1 MVLDDV
7 VGYESHSFVCH
18 VKLANVDG
26 FGHGSIIFIVVAL
39 NGLDILNVESK
50 HVVVEDS
57 ILDEVG
63 VEAFAEQLTRGL
75 YDLTFGLTVD
85 LETRCSGEAEE
96 LCLCEVA
103 NDILMH
109 FTELAAVTLV
119 DDEHYLLI
127 TVIFH
132 DLGIARILDGIC
144 HLLNRGDD
152 ELTVLVL
159 HLLDEDI
166 RAVGCIDRACF
177 KLVEFLHRLRI
188 QVLTVNQEYHLLDHR
203 ICR

>member
-26 FGHGSIIFIVVAL
+26 FGHGSIVFIVVAL

-96 LCLCEVA
+96 LCLCKVA

-109 FTELAAVTLV
+109 LTELAAVTFV
-119 DDEHYLLI
+119 DDEHDLLI

-132 DLGIARILDGIC
+132 DLGIARILNGVC

-166 RAVGCIDRACF
+166 RAVGCINRACF

>member
-26 FGHGSIIFIVVAL
+26 FGHGSIVFVVVTL
-39 NGLDILNVESK
+39 NRLDILNMESK

-63 VEAFAEQLTRGL
+63 VEAFAEQLACCL
-75 YDLTFGLTVD
+75 YDLTFCLTVD

-109 FTELAAVTLV
+109 FTKLAAVTLV

-132 DLGIARILDGIC
+132 DLGIARILNGVC

-152 ELTVLVL
+152 ELTVLIL

-166 RAVGCIDRACF
+166 CAVGCIDRACF